1 MSEEKRGYYCIIPA
15 DVLDDER
22 IPDGAKLLYGE
33 ITALCSEKGFCFAS
47 NDYLASRRKRRRC
60 TIISW
65 INTLVECGY
74 LKRELCYDAE
84 SKEVKERRLY
94 LRDNFFTPYEKSDEG
109 GMKNQT
115 TPYEKSD
122 EGGMKNQTTPYEK
135 PDEGGMKNQ
144 TENNTINNTVNNTIN
159 KYTADFE
166 EFWKLYPRKVEKA
179 AAYKAYKARL
189 KEGVSKDTLLTA
201 VKNYNRKITDEH
213 TTETYIKYPKSFLSK
228 DRSFDDY
235 LEYKSPQDRQ
245 EEKPISKLV
254 YEGDDL
260 PF

>member
-1 MSEEKRGYYCIIPA
+1 MSEDLELSWYSVVTA
-15 DVLDDER
+15 DVRRDKRLTAN
-22 IPDGAKLLYGE
+22 AKFLYGD
-33 ITALCSEKGFCFAS
+33 IATLSRQKGYCYASNAYFASLNDCSEQS
-47 NDYLASRRKRRRC
+47 V
-60 TIISW
+60 
-65 INTLVECGY
+65 INWLNQLVKCGY
-74 LKRELCYDAE
+74 IIRELVYDNA
-84 SKEVKERRLY
+84 KKNVKERRLY
-94 LRDNFFTPYEKSDEG
+94 LRNSPSSKSFGEG
-109 GMKNQT
+109 TQNSLCT
-115 TPYEKSD
+115 SSKSFG
-122 EGGMKNQTTPYEK
+122 EGTQNSLCTSSKSFG
-135 PDEGGMKNQ
+135 EGTQNSLG
-144 TENNTINNTVNNTIN
+144 ENNTVNNTVNNTIN

-228 DRSFDDY
+228 DRNFDDY

>member
-74 LKRELCYDAE
+74 LKRELCYNAE

-94 LRDNFFTPYEKSDEG
+94 LRDTFF
-109 GMKNQT
+109 

-144 TENNTINNTVNNTIN
+144 TDNNTINNTVNNTVN
-159 KYTADFE
+159 KYMADFE

-213 TTETYIKYPKSFLSK
+213 TAETYIKYPKSFLSK

-235 LEYKSPQDRQ
+235 LEYKSPQEKCEDKAQALTGQ
-245 EEKPISKLV
+245 EFIC
-254 YEGDDL
+254 GDL

>member
-1 MSEEKRGYYCIIPA
+1 MNEDLELSWYIVVTA
-15 DVLDDER
+15 DVRRDKRLTAN
-22 IPDGAKLLYGE
+22 AKFLYGD
-33 ITALCSEKGFCFAS
+33 IAALSRQKGYCYASNAYFASLNDCSEQS
-47 NDYLASRRKRRRC
+47 V
-60 TIISW
+60 
-65 INTLVECGY
+65 INWLNQLVKCGY
-74 LKRELCYDAE
+74 IIRELVYDDT
-84 SKEVKERRLY
+84 KKNVKERRLY
-94 LRDNFFTPYEKSDEG
+94 LRESAYSKNFEEG
-109 GMKNQT
+109 TQNSLG
-115 TPYEKSD
+115 E
-122 EGGMKNQTTPYEK
+122 
-135 PDEGGMKNQ
+135 
-144 TENNTINNTVNNTIN
+144 NNTVNYTVNNTVN
-159 KYTADFE
+159 KYMADFE

>member
-1 MSEEKRGYYCIIPA
+1 MSEDLELSWYIVVTA
-15 DVLDDER
+15 DVRRDKRLTAN
-22 IPDGAKLLYGE
+22 AKFLYCD
-33 ITALCSEKGFCFAS
+33 IAALSRQKGYCYASNAYFASLNDCSEQS
-47 NDYLASRRKRRRC
+47 V
-60 TIISW
+60 
-65 INTLVECGY
+65 INWLNQLVKCGY
-74 LKRELCYDAE
+74 IIRELVYDNT
-84 SKEVKERRLY
+84 KKNVKERRLY
-94 LRDNFFTPYEKSDEG
+94 LRDSAYSKNFEG
-109 GMKNQT
+109 GTQNSLCT
-115 TPYEKSD
+115 SSKSFG
-122 EGGMKNQTTPYEK
+122 EGTQNSLGE
-135 PDEGGMKNQ
+135 
-144 TENNTINNTVNNTIN
+144 NNTVNITVNNTVN
-159 KYTADFE
+159 KYTAGFE

-201 VKNYNRKITDEH
+201 VKNYNQKITDEH

>member
-1 MSEEKRGYYCIIPA
+1 MSEDLELSWYIVVTA
-15 DVLDDER
+15 DVRRDKRLTAN
-22 IPDGAKLLYGE
+22 AKFLYGD
-33 ITALCSEKGFCFAS
+33 IATLSRQKGYCYASNAYFASLNDCSEQS
-47 NDYLASRRKRRRC
+47 V
-60 TIISW
+60 
-65 INTLVECGY
+65 INWLNQLVKCGY
-74 LKRELCYDAE
+74 IIRELVYDNA
-84 SKEVKERRLY
+84 KKNVKERRLY
-94 LRDNFFTPYEKSDEG
+94 LRDSPSSKSFGEG
-109 GMKNQT
+109 TQNSLCT
-115 TPYEKSD
+115 SSKSFG
-122 EGGMKNQTTPYEK
+122 EGTQNSLGE
-135 PDEGGMKNQ
+135 
-144 TENNTINNTVNNTIN
+144 NNTVNITVNNTVN

-235 LEYKSPQDRQ
+235 LEYKPPQEKSEDKAQSLTGQ
-245 EEKPISKLV
+245 EFI
-254 YEGDDL
+254 YGDL

>member
-47 NDYLASRRKRRRC
+47 NDYLASRRKKRKW

-74 LKRELCYDAE
+74 LKRELCYNAE

-94 LRDNFFTPYEKSDEG
+94 LRDTFFTPYEKSDEG
-109 GMKNQT
+109 SVKNQT
-115 TPYEKSD
+115 TSCENSN
-122 EGGMKNQTTPYEK
+122 EGSVKNQT
-135 PDEGGMKNQ
+135 D
-144 TENNTINNTVNNTIN
+144 NNTINNTVNNTVN

-166 EFWKLYPRKVEKA
+166 EFWKLYPRKVGKA
-179 AAYKAYKARL
+179 AAFKTYKARL
-189 KEGVSKDTLLTA
+189 KEGVTQETLLIA
-201 VKNYNRKITDEH
+201 LKNYNRKITDEH
-213 TTETYIKYPKSFLSK
+213 TTETYIMYPKTFLSK
-228 DRSFDDY
+228 DRNFDDY
-235 LEYKSPQDRQ
+235 LEYKPPQEKSEDKAQSLTGQ
-245 EEKPISKLV
+245 EFI
-254 YEGDDL
+254 YGDL